1 MNIKVKHVKSN
12 QAFDKHKPT
21 HAEQLAQLK
30 AKRNIDHLSTKRVLW
45 LLIKR
50 HKFLLVCLV
59 AVLFFTLWALSLGY
73 NY

>member
-1 MNIKVKHVKSN
+1 MSN

-21 HAEQLAQLK
+21 HAEQLRRIKEL
-30 AKRNIDHLSTKRVLW
+30 RTIDHLSTRRVIW

-59 AVLFFTLWALSLGY
+59 AGFFFTLWALSLGY
-73 NY
+73 NYDF